1 MRACLRLCSAFLVAA
16 TACGSE
22 GRAPDGG
29 AAGLA
34 TAIDSTGDS
43 VVARVAGEVPAGAV
57 RRLTEELRIAPSA
70 DDTTLFTV
78 VYSFRVDPLGRVWVF
93 DQPTKSF
100 FVFGSDG
107 KLVHRV
113 GRDGAGPG
121 EFRQY
126 NGMVFQGDTG
136 IAVLDAGNARISF
149 LDSAGTFVTSWV
161 VPSGFSTN
169 DGLLTDRSGALL
181 LRRPVTAPREGE
193 ILGRMGVV
201 RLKSGG
207 ALGDSL
213 APPDLSVP
221 RDVYVATSKDGG
233 GTSSMSAPFSAG
245 YHWGW
250 HPAGHFVV
258 ADGGKYEVI
267 VSRSAGKPLVI
278 RREASRAPIG
288 PEERAEER
296 AKILHSM
303 RGTNPDWSW
312 SGPPVP
318 EAKAPMDQ
326 LLIARDGRLWIRVPV
341 PSEKIPEAELTKPRD
356 PTRPVTHFRTPQVYE
371 VFSAEGRFLGRVEL
385 PRRTRFIE
393 ADGDL
398 VWAMGQDENDLPAVV
413 RFRITPGLQP

>member
-1 MRACLRLCSAFLVAA
+1 MKVRRMLCPVLLAA
-16 TACGSE
+16 AAACGSG
-22 GRAPDGG
+22 GRASDGG
-29 AAGLA
+29 AAGIA
-34 TAIDSTGDS
+34 TVIDSTGDS
-43 VVARVAGEVPAGAV
+43 VVARVAGEVPAGAL
-57 RRLTEELRIAPSA
+57 RHLSEELRIAPGA
-70 DDTTLFTV
+70 DDTSLFTV
-78 VYSFRVDPLGRVWVF
+78 VASLRIDPQGRAWVF

-136 IAVLDAGNARISF
+136 IAVLDASNARISF
-149 LDSAGTFVTSWV
+149 LDSAGTFLTSWV

-193 ILGRMGVV
+193 MLGRMGVV
-201 RLKSGG
+201 RLRAGG
-207 ALGDSL
+207 GLGDSL
-213 APPDLSVP
+213 APPDLAVP
-221 RDVYVATSKDGG
+221 RDVYVATSKDGRG
-233 GTSSMSAPFSAG
+233 KSSTSAPFSAG
-245 YHWGW
+245 YHWAW

-267 VSRSAGKPLVI
+267 VARSAGKPLVI
-278 RREASRAPIG
+278 RRDASRAPIG

-303 RGTNPDWSW
+303 RATNPDWSW

-341 PSEKIPEAELTKPRD
+341 ASEQIPEAELTPPRD

-371 VFSAEGRFLGRVEL
+371 VFSPEGRFLGRVAL

-398 VWAMGQDENDLPAVV
+398 LWAIGQDENDLPAVV
-413 RFRITPGLQP
+413 RFRITPGLQ